1 MARAHAP
8 PPVHP
13 SPEAPDRT
21 EDPMTAVA
29 TTAEAAMRRA
39 LELAAMGPAGG
50 PNPQVGCVLL
60 SPAGTVIAEGYH
72 RGAGTPHAEVDALNR
87 VAPGDAAGATA
98 VVTLE
103 PCNHQG
109 RTGPCTAA
117 LIDAGVAR
125 VVFALRDPHE
135 RAGGGAERLRA
146 AGVDVVEGVLAAE
159 SAALNEHWLAA
170 LASGRPWVTAKWAS
184 SLDGRIAAPDGTS
197 RWITGPAAREDV
209 HHRRATHGAIV
220 VGTGTA
226 LADDPSLTARDA
238 DGALLPVQP
247 VPVVVGERDLPADA
261 AVHGHP
267 HPLLKIRDHDP
278 DAVLAAIAEAGVTAA
293 FLEGGPILVSA
304 FLAAGLV
311 DEVLVYLAPTL
322 LGGPGLA
329 TTDLGVA
336 TISDQLR
343 LEVREVRT
351 LGTDL
356 LVVAR
361 PRSAG
366 TPDPFGA
373 APAAPRED

>member
-1 MARAHAP
+1 
-8 PPVHP
+8 
-13 SPEAPDRT
+13 
-21 EDPMTAVA
+21 MTAVA

-60 SPAGTVIAEGYH
+60 SPDGTVIAEGYH

-87 VAPGDAAGATA
+87 LAPGDAAGATA

-109 RTGPCTAA
+109 RTGPCAAA
-117 LIDAGVAR
+117 LVAAGVAR

-135 RAGGGAERLRA
+135 RASGGAERLRA
-146 AGVDVVEGVLAAE
+146 AGVDVVEGVLAEE

-170 LASGRPWVTAKWAS
+170 VASGRPWVTAKWAS
-184 SLDGRIAAPDGTS
+184 SLDGRIAAADGTS
-197 RWITGPAAREDV
+197 RWITGPVAREDV

-226 LADDPSLTARDA
+226 LADDPGLTARAA
-238 DGALLPVQP
+238 DGTLLPVQP

-261 AVHGHP
+261 AVRRHP
-267 HPLLKIRDHDP
+267 RPLLRIREHDP
-278 DAVLAAIAEAGVTAA
+278 HGALAAIAAAGVTSA
-293 FLEGGPILVSA
+293 FLEGGPTLVSA

-322 LGGPGLA
+322 LGGPRLA

-336 TISDQLR
+336 TISDRLR

-361 PRSAG
+361 PHPAG